1 MREEVG
7 YGDAPATNK
16 IDHVQANAPKGCTGA
31 LQSCL
36 KDTGRLINL
45 QFQSLEFINER
56 FLKEKRTR
64 FRFRKKE
71 DNKKHFFGQEK
82 KVRFREKKIR
92 R

>member
-45 QFQSLEFINER
+45 QFQSLEFM
-56 FLKEKRTR
+56 KEG
-64 FRFRKKE
+64 F
-71 DNKKHFFGQEK
+71 
-82 KVRFREKKIR
+82 
-92 R
+92 